1 MLSVHSSFIQTLL
14 SALEF
19 HQIMLM
25 PEIDTRSRAL
35 PPVGNL
41 TLP

>member
-1 MLSVHSSFIQTLL
+1 MLSVHSSFIQTVL

-19 HQIMLM
+19 HQIMLV

-35 PPVGNL
+35 PPVGNF